1 MIRYA
6 ISFADTRSCDRMT
19 TAKARIFLAG
29 TAKGAAM
36 KSLPLIAAL
45 MIAAPAVALEP
56 IRTEKH
62 INHVLLQ
69 GFIGDAIADN
79 CPTIE
84 PRKLRALGVTSPKR
98 VAQFPDIPAIA
109 ESLPGYSSQAWF
121 GLFGPA
127 RMAPDLVK
135 RVSDAARA
143 ALRLDSVRK
152 RMEGD
157 AGEAVGSSPEEFAAF
172 VKADVARWA
181 QLVKYSSA
189 TPD

>member
-45 MIAAPAVALEP
+45 IIAAPAVALEP

-84 PRKLRALGVTSPKR
+84 PRKLRALGELNKLRAYAQDKGYTVSEIRAFVTNDEEKAR
-98 VAQFPDIPAIA
+98 GKA
-109 ESLPGYSSQAWF
+109 EAAAWLKAKGAEPGKA
-121 GLFGPA
+121 
-127 RMAPDLVK
+127 
-135 RVSDAARA
+135 DAYCQI
-143 ALRLDSVRK
+143 
-152 RMEGD
+152 
-157 AGEAVGSSPEEFAAF
+157 GEAEIAKDSLIGYLLRST
-172 VKADVARWA
+172 K
-181 QLVKYSSA
+181 
-189 TPD
+189 